1 MKKGLIFLAALVI
14 LGILVLVMAMPAY
27 ANPSPQIYYQTPT
40 PGSDGRIVYVVKAGD
55 SCLSI
60 SLLTGIEVNELR
72 RLNNLDEE
80 CLLQEGEQLLLGI
93 AQEPTATATLS
104 AGQTPIAPTP
114 TLPPGSGTICIVL
127 FDDLNG
133 NSLAD
138 TNENPIAGG
147 EVSISNRAGDVSLG
161 GTTTSERDPD
171 TTDII
176 PLCFENVPEGDYNV
190 SVAAPEGF
198 NPTTNTNYPLRLNA
212 GDNSVIDFGAQL
224 SSSAE
229 PATPEQAGRS
239 PLLAILGAV
248 LILGGAGLGIYF
260 ALVSRKQ

>member
-1 MKKGLIFLAALVI
+1 MKKGLIFLVTMAG
-14 LGILVLVMAMPAY
+14 LGVLVLAMTMPAY
-27 ANPSPQIYYQTPT
+27 ASPPPQVFFQTPT

-60 SLLTGIEVNELR
+60 SLLTGMEVNQLR

-80 CLLQEGEQLLLGI
+80 CLLQEGQQLLLGI
-93 AQEPTATATLS
+93 AEEPTATPTLA
-104 AGQTPIAPTP
+104 AGQTPLAPTP
-114 TLPPGSGTICIVL
+114 TLPPGSGTICIML

-147 EVSISNRAGDVSLG
+147 EVSISNRSGDVSLG

-176 PLCFENVPEGDYNV
+176 PLCFENVLEGDYNI
-190 SVAAPEGF
+190 SVAAPEGY

-212 GDNSVIDFGAQL
+212 GDLTVVDFGAQL
-224 SSSAE
+224 SSSGE
-229 PATPEQAGRS
+229 PATPEQKGRS
-239 PLLAILGAV
+239 PLLAILGGL
-248 LILGGAGLGIYF
+248 LILGGGGLGIYF
-260 ALVSRKQ
+260 VLISRKK